1 MIAND
6 IRFAVGYARRST
18 DLQERSLP
26 DQKVAVERWARDHGF
41 RILRWF
47 VDDAISGTS
56 ARGRDQFTRLIH
68 EAENGRDFDAV
79 LCYDMSRFSRGGTNE
94 TGFYLHRLRLAGV
107 ETHFTA
113 ERDDLRAHGG
123 HHTGQTKGA
132 DVRLV
137 H

>member
-26 DQKVAVERWARDHGF
+26 DQKAAVERWARDHGF

-94 TGFYLHRLRLAGV
+94 TLLDPSPPSGGRRG
-107 ETHFTA
+107 TSPP
-113 ERDDLRAHGG
+113 RAS
-123 HHTGQTKGA
+123 
-132 DVRLV
+132 RRRRR
-137 H
+137 

>member
-68 EAENGRDFDAV
+68 EAENGRERKYYRITPAGLELLQDKTEEWRFFSEKVNAV
-79 LCYDMSRFSRGGTNE
+79 VQGCAP
-94 TGFYLHRLRLAGV
+94 AG
-107 ETHFTA
+107 A
-113 ERDDLRAHGG
+113 
-123 HHTGQTKGA
+123 
-132 DVRLV
+132 
-137 H
+137 

>member
-56 ARGRDQFTRLIH
+56 ANTNNVSTLDTGFADPDM
-68 EAENGRDFDAV
+68 EALRQQLNEMILNGR
-79 LCYDMSRFSRGGTNE
+79 R
-94 TGFYLHRLRLAGV
+94 
-107 ETHFTA
+107 
-113 ERDDLRAHGG
+113 
-123 HHTGQTKGA
+123 
-132 DVRLV
+132 
-137 H
+137 